1 MNQLTQQ
8 IFAIDNS
15 ADMNLVIEAV
25 KIQQKTIRAREIA
38 MVKSMIKVGDTVSWT
53 GKSGPTSGTVEKIK
67 VKRAVVNVDGTRWDV
82 PLSMLGA
89 S

>member
-1 MNQLTQQ
+1 MNQLLSQ
-8 IFAIDNS
+8 IREIDNS
-15 ADMNLVIEAV
+15 ADMNLVINTI
-25 KIQQKTIRAREIA
+25 KMQQKAIRAREIA

-67 VKRAVVNVDGTRWDV
+67 VKRAVVNVDGTRRDV